1 MKNPS
6 ELYIA
11 STSDIHL
18 GHPKNEASHVA
29 KSIQLA
35 FPMNH
40 ETSKLDIL
48 AIAGDFFDGLL
59 HLPDDAVTD
68 VDISILYLLRLC
80 KKFDITLILLE
91 GTPSHDRGQTKR
103 FLFLNEAFEIGAD
116 VYYFDKVCVH
126 YFEKFGINVLFVPDR
141 ANPTVERTFEQV
153 KERISERG
161 LEKVDYAFVH
171 GTYKHQLPDYINT
184 EKHDTDAYLAL
195 VNYLIFGGHIHHP
208 SRYGNFI
215 AHGSLDRIAHNEEE
229 PKGHWRAKVRSQT
242 DMDITFVENTNARIF
257 KTVDCAGLDMD
268 AALVKITEMLFTV
281 PDNSFVRVMA
291 DPGSPMLSALLS
303 LEKRWPTFNW
313 TIAPTKSKEVKI
325 QEQKAIQS
333 LEYQAIH
340 ISPENI
346 SDLVQVKLRDNQVD
360 SVIAKRAM
368 ELLQKIR

>member
-11 STSDIHL
+11 STSDVHL
-18 GHPKNEASHVA
+18 GHPKNEASHIA

-68 VDISILYLLRLC
+68 VDMSILYLLRLC
-80 KKFDITLILLE
+80 KKYDITLILLE
-91 GTPSHDRGQTKR
+91 GTPSHDRAQTKR

-126 YFEKFGINVLFVPDR
+126 YFEKFDINVLFVPDR

-161 LEKVDYAFVH
+161 LEQVDYAFVH
-171 GTYKHQLPDYINT
+171 GTFKHHLPEYINI

-195 VNYLIFGGHIHHP
+195 VKYIIFGGHIHQS

-215 AHGSLDRIAHNEEE
+215 EHGSLDRIAHGEEE
-229 PKGHWRAKVRSQT
+229 PKGHFRAKIRSQT
-242 DMDITFVENTNARIF
+242 DMDISFVENTNARVF
-257 KTVDCAGLDMD
+257 KTVDCAGLEMD
-268 AALVKITEMLFTV
+268 VALDKIAKELLKV
-281 PDNSFVRVMA
+281 PDFGFVRVMA
-291 DPGSPMLSALLS
+291 MPGSPMLSALLS

-313 TIAPTKSKEVKI
+313 SVAAVKTKEDKI
-325 QEQKAIQS
+325 QEQKAVQA
-333 LEYQAIH
+333 LEYQPIH

-346 SDLVQVKLRDNQVD
+346 AELVGQKLRENQVD
-360 SVIAKRAM
+360 SVVARRSM
-368 ELLQKIR
+368 ELLQRIR